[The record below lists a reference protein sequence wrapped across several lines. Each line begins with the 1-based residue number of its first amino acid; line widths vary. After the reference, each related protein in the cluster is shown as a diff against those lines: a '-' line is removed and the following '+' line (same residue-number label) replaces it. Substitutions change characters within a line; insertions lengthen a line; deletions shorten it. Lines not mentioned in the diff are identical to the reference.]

1 MKKVLFM
8 ITVLFLW
15 SAMTLLSGNALAGWV
30 EGYYRSNGTYVAP
43 YYRSNPNSSV
53 TDNYGFK
60 GNINPYTGRE
70 GHNYYR
76 SNPTSPYYDGTPHY
90 QRDFRWR

>member
-8 ITVLFLW
+8 ITVLMMATVLI
-15 SAMTLLSGNALAGWV
+15 SGNVLAGRV
-30 EGYYRSNGTYVAP
+30 EGYYRSDGTYVAP
-43 YYRSNPNSSV
+43 YYRSNPNSTV
-53 TDNYGFK
+53 TDNYSFK

-76 SNPTSPYYDGTPHY
+76 SNPTSPYYEGTSRY
-90 QRDFRWR
+90 QKDFRQR

>member
-8 ITVLFLW
+8 MTVLFLS
-15 SAMTLLSGNALAGWV
+15 SALISGNAFAGQV

-43 YYRSNPNSSV
+43 HYRSNPNSTV
-53 TDNYGFK
+53 TDNYNFK

-76 SNPTSPYYDGTPHY
+76 NNPTSPYYDGTHQYY
-90 QRDFRWR
+90 QRDFRQR

>member
-1 MKKVLFM
+1 MQKVLFM
-8 ITVLFLW
+8 MTVLFL
-15 SAMTLLSGNALAGWV
+15 SLALISGNVFAGRV

-43 YYRSNPNSSV
+43 HYRSNSNSTV
-53 TDNYGFK
+53 TDNYSFK

-76 SNPTSPYYDGTPHY
+76 SNPTSPYYDGTPRYY
-90 QRDFRWR
+90 QKDFRER